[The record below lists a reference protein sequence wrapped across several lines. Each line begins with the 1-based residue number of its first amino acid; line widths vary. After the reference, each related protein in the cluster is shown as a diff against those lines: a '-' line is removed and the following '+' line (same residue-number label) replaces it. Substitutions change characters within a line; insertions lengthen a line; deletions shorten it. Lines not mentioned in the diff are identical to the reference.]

1 MAMSEELVRVELSQ
15 QQDYRFAVRFGG
27 TVPELVA
34 DEPAPLGTGAGPS
47 PVQLLAASVGNCLA
61 DSLLFALR
69 KYKQKPEP
77 ISCTV
82 EADVGR
88 NDQGRLRVQAIKAV
102 ITLGVAGSTLEHLDR
117 ALSQFESFCTVTQ
130 SVGQGIVITVEVW
143 DAAGLRLK

>member
-1 MAMSEELVRVELSQ
+1 MSEELVRVELSQ
-15 QQDYRFAVRFGG
+15 QQDYRFAVNFGG

-102 ITLGVAGSTLEHLDR
+102 ITLGVAGPTLEHLDR

>member
-1 MAMSEELVRVELSQ
+1 MSEELVRVVLSQ
-15 QQDYRFAVRFGG
+15 QQDYRFGVRFGG
-27 TVPELVA
+27 SVPELVA

-102 ITLGVAGSTLEHLDR
+102 ITLGVAGPTLEHLDR

>member
-1 MAMSEELVRVELSQ
+1 MSEELVRVELTQ
-15 QQDYRFAVRFGG
+15 QENFRFAVRFGG

-102 ITLGVAGSTLEHLDR
+102 ITLGVAGPTLEHLDR